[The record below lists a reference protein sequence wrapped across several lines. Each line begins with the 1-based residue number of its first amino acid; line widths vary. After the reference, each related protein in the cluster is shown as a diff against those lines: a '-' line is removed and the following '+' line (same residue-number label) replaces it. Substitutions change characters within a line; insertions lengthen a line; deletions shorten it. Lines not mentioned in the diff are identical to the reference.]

1 MCHSSGPSRRNASGC
16 YTWYHHH
23 LAGAE
28 KWFLVVLDP
37 DRSSQNSCLKFS
49 VIMSD
54 WNSTGCHMVRS
65 DFSGRETSDFR
76 CTQSRFYRDTNH
88 LWSGVCIIGF
98 SLDPKDSENCTQS
111 PFDLNK
117 GLSVCLSKQRNLSA
131 GVSRS
136 KPYALDLGGN
146 PDWVETAS
154 GWLTVMRKI
163 RRRRVLRMI
172 FGPPCDQFFFWSS
185 GTGV

>member
-1 MCHSSGPSRRNASGC
+1 M
-16 YTWYHHH
+16 
-23 LAGAE
+23 
-28 KWFLVVLDP
+28 VLDP

-54 WNSTGCHMVRS
+54 LNSTGCHMVRS

-172 FGPPCDQFFFWSS
+172 FGPPCDQFFF
-185 GTGV
+185 

>member
-1 MCHSSGPSRRNASGC
+1 
-16 YTWYHHH
+16 
-23 LAGAE
+23 
-28 KWFLVVLDP
+28 
-37 DRSSQNSCLKFS
+37 
-49 VIMSD
+49 
-54 WNSTGCHMVRS
+54 MVRS

-172 FGPPCDQFFFWSS
+172 FGPPCDQFFFLKFRDRSLNPQALVASTSRKAPIEPDWMQSFLHLQS
-185 GTGV
+185 TQN